1 MINNKKDYLHQ
12 LKKALAGSDRAII
25 QDALADAEEYLHN
38 TLTSIQ
44 EKNPNISETDAIE
57 KIIEGYGTP
66 DEVAAAYK
74 EIEVHTSPYKKIEV
88 SPSTYK
94 EIDAGTPN
102 QIVSQGNN
110 RRSWYL
116 RFFGIMADPKAWG
129 ALLYLLLSL
138 PLGIIYFTWAITGL
152 SLSLG
157 LLILV
162 IGIPFVGLFLL
173 SIRGLALLEGKL
185 VEALVGIR
193 MPRRPLFSNRNLN
206 LWGRL
211 KILVRDKYTWL
222 ALIYMTIYLP
232 LGNFYF
238 SVFVSLIA
246 TSLYLILIPVVQII
260 FNFPLFNIHGVGY
273 YFPVWLMPFIVIG
286 GILLLFGTMHL
297 AKALGKLQGRLAKVM
312 LVRPYN

>member
-1 MINNKKDYLHQ
+1 
-12 LKKALAGSDRAII
+12 
-25 QDALADAEEYLHN
+25 
-38 TLTSIQ
+38 
-44 EKNPNISETDAIE
+44 
-57 KIIEGYGTP
+57 
-66 DEVAAAYK
+66 
-74 EIEVHTSPYKKIEV
+74 
-88 SPSTYK
+88 
-94 EIDAGTPN
+94 
-102 QIVSQGNN
+102 
-110 RRSWYL
+110 
-116 RFFGIMADPKAWG
+116 
-129 ALLYLLLSL
+129 
-138 PLGIIYFTWAITGL
+138 LGIIYFTWAITGL

-157 LLILV
+157 LLVLV

-185 VEALVGIR
+185 VEALIGIR

-206 LWGRL
+206 LWGHL

-222 ALIYMTIYLP
+222 ALIYMIIYLP

-260 FNFPLFNIHGVGY
+260 FNYPLFIIYGVGY
-273 YFPVWLMPFIVIG
+273 YFPVWLMPFTVIG